1 MLLSIITFFRF
12 LSKPIVVLTLPLS
25 TLRKGSANNTTF
37 AVPPIEVELEVER
50 GGVAHAVCYWY
61 RVTMVEPGSALLS
74 DSGITSAIKLQEMKN
89 IQKQKHKNENDIEN
103 VNNNKYQNVLGY
115 ENKYKNENEKQMDRD
130 KEKKRNNVLNEM
142 FPYTLDTGPY
152 GTGRWGKNMG
162 NLDCHIDD
170 GKKGEDAS
178 EEGREREGNEE
189 HTHHSTSQSHPPSSS
204 SPSSSSF
211 LPSSSPSCPSSSPS
225 PSPSSSSPS
234 PPSSSHTGL
243 PSHYRQA
250 ATLLKEA
257 VAVRVEDTVLI
268 EVGIDICFGVL
279 CRVISHFT

>member
-115 ENKYKNENEKQMDRD
+115 ENKYKNEKEKEKEKQLDRD

-189 HTHHSTSQSHPPSSS
+189 HTHLSTSQSHPPSSS
-204 SPSSSSF
+204 SPSS
-211 LPSSSPSCPSSSPS
+211 PSCPSSSS
-225 PSPSSSSPS
+225 SPSSSSPS
-234 PPSSSHTGL
+234 PSSSSHTGL